1 MLKQS
6 SSRSLLAPA
15 AEGTSPKVRWG
26 QDVNLDDK
34 EEVEEEIGGAS
45 ISNPEEVLEK
55 QDTEVNYHLF
65 LITCVFY
72 STYGKSSLRNPT
84 YMGSTSAKIFEFR
97 ILLEKS

>member
-55 QDTEVNYHLF
+55 QDTEVI
-65 LITCVFY
+65 ITRHIIDGI
-72 STYGKSSLRNPT
+72 SQLSLEVKNLQSP
-84 YMGSTSAKIFEFR
+84 K
-97 ILLEKS
+97 

>member
-45 ISNPEEVLEK
+45 RRV
-55 QDTEVNYHLF
+55 TECRGNAIRSRLQVR
-65 LITCVFY
+65 
-72 STYGKSSLRNPT
+72 LRRA
-84 YMGSTSAKIFEFR
+84 M
-97 ILLEKS
+97 L